1 MKIVSPNVF
10 LLEPINSKEIL
21 KKIELAGRTC
31 YKSEGKITENSCYD
45 FAKKIIHLGHE
56 SVLEHHSISVRVKT
70 NRAITHEIVRHRIG
84 SYSQESTR
92 YINYDKRGEVEFILP
107 EGITPL
113 IKEVFEDYFR
123 VAEKMYKEIVSVTKK
138 TDIARD
144 CLPMAVA
151 SEIVITYNIRSWRHF
166 FKLRLSKKAHP
177 QIRNIAKMILC
188 LFCDNGLSV
197 LFEDL
202 HG

>member
-1 MKIVSPNVF
+1 MKIVKPFIS
-10 LLEPINSKEIL
+10 LLEPINPEEIL

-31 YKSEGKITENSCYD
+31 YKSEGRITENSCYD
-45 FAKKIIHLGHE
+45 FVRKIISLGHE

-92 YINYDKRGEVEFILP
+92 YVNYGKKGEIEFILP

-113 IKEVFEDYFR
+113 TQEVFEDYFR
-123 VAEKMYKEIVSVTKK
+123 VAEKMYKEVISITGK

-151 SEIVITYNIRSWRHF
+151 SEIVVTYNLRAWRHF
-166 FKLRLSKKAHP
+166 FKLRLSGRAHP
-177 QIRNIAKMILC
+177 QIRDVARRILDC
-188 LFCDNGLSV
+188 FREEGLSV

-202 HG
+202 NV